1 MTKKKILLLAGE
13 ESGMIYARE
22 LAARL
27 PECEIRTYQ
36 DYGFEIADLAV
47 FGFAAVLRR
56 IFFFLRVKRTME
68 RAIDEWKPDAI
79 VTIDYPGM
87 NLKLAAYAKSRGVKA
102 VHIVCPQVWAWHQ
115 GRIPKI
121 EASLDRLCCFF
132 PFEPSLFRPG
142 LAVFTGHPLARQFE
156 GLVRDPQPKRVALL
170 PGSRKGEVMRIL
182 PTLLEV
188 AKLHPGIAFAI
199 PAAHDRALGWI
210 RSFELPPNVEVQL
223 GGAREVLLKSECAV
237 VASGTAT
244 LEAAFCGCP
253 TILVYRVSAL
263 LAAFL
268 RRALTG
274 TKYVGLAN
282 IIWDRCGG
290 KGDQPMPEL
299 LQENFTVEAVCR
311 QLDRWLDDADARK
324 QQSARLEQT
333 VSLLKS
339 KGDPIENIVEQ
350 IA

>member
-1 MTKKKILLLAGE
+1 MTGKKILLLAGE

-22 LAARL
+22 LMARL
-27 PECEIRTYQ
+27 PGCEFRTYQ

-68 RAIDEWKPDAI
+68 RAIDDWKPDAI

-87 NLKLAAYAKSRGVKA
+87 NLKLDAYAKKRGVKA
-102 VHIVCPQVWAWHQ
+102 VHVVCPQVWAWHQ

-132 PFEPSLFRPG
+132 PFEPKLFRPG
-142 LAVFTGHPLARQFE
+142 FAVFTGHPLAKQLS
-156 GLVRDPQPKRVALL
+156 GVVRTPIAGQVALL
-170 PGSRKGEVMRIL
+170 PGSRKGEVSRIL
-182 PTLLEV
+182 PPLLEV
-188 AKLHPGIAFAI
+188 ARRYPDRRFVV
-199 PAAHDRALGWI
+199 PAAHERAARWI
-210 RSFELPPNVEVQL
+210 SRYALPANVEVRQ
-223 GGAREVLLKSECAV
+223 GGAREVLLQSECAV

-244 LEAAFCGCP
+244 LEAAFCHCP

-263 LAAFL
+263 LAAIL
-268 RRALTG
+268 RRMITG
-274 TKYVGLAN
+274 TKYAGLAN

-290 KGDQPMPEL
+290 EGEQPMIEL
-299 LQENFTVEAVCR
+299 LQEDFTVAAVCR
-311 QLDRWLDDADARK
+311 QLDKWLNDADTREK
-324 QQSARLEQT
+324 QSALLEKT
-333 VSLLKS
+333 VSLLRS
-339 KGDPIENIVEQ
+339 EGDPMENIVEQ